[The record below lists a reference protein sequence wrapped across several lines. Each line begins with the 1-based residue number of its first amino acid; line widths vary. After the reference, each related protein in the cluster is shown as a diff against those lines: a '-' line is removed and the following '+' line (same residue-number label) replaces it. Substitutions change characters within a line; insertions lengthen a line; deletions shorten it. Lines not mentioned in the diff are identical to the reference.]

1 MYDSESFSTRM
12 TAEELVH
19 VSWPDKVT
27 ELIRGQL
34 VVREPPGAQH
44 GAVASRLTYYL
55 GDFVYRKRLG
65 VLCAQDTGFHIE
77 SNPDTVRAPDVA
89 FLAHARAGAIG
100 DRGYARIAPDLVAEI
115 VSPGD
120 RPAEVRAKVADWLA
134 AGVKLVWV
142 IDPRQRTAQVYRP
155 DGSVGAGA
163 TQLDGEDVLRGFT
176 CSVDDLLL

>member
-1 MYDSESFSTRM
+1 M
-12 TAEELVH
+12 TAEQLAH

-27 ELIRGQL
+27 ELVRGQL

-44 GAVASRLTYYL
+44 GSVASRLTYYL

-65 VLCAQDTGFHIE
+65 VLFAQDTGFHIE

-89 FLAHARAGAIG
+89 FVAQARAGALEE
-100 DRGYARIAPDLVAEI
+100 RGYSRVAPDLVAEI

-142 IDPRQRTAQVYRP
+142 IDPRQRAAEIHRA
-155 DGSVGAGA
+155 DGTVSAHA
-163 TQLDGEDVLRGFT
+163 ASLDGEDVLPGFS
-176 CSVDDLLL
+176 CSINDLLL

>member
-1 MYDSESFSTRM
+1 M

-19 VSWPDKVT
+19 VSWPNKVT
-27 ELIRGQL
+27 ELVRGQL

-44 GAVASRLTYYL
+44 GSIASRLTYYL
-55 GDFVYRKRLG
+55 GDFVYRRRLG
-65 VLCAQDTGFHIE
+65 VLYAQDTGFHIE

-89 FLAHARAGAIG
+89 FLARERAGAMQ

-115 VSPGD
+115 LSSGD

-142 IDPRQRTAQVYRP
+142 IDPRDGVAAVHRAAGTAT
-155 DGSVGAGA
+155 VGA
-163 TQLDGEDVLRGFT
+163 TTLDGEDVLPGFT
-176 CSVDDLLL
+176 CAVSDLLL